1 MALTIRTFQPAD
13 TDPVIT
19 LWQRCDLT
27 VPWNDP
33 HQDIKRKLAVQPEF
47 FLVGVKEGSLVASVM
62 GGYDGHRG
70 WIYYLAVDPAFRHRG
85 YGRLILHELEKRLSE
100 AGCPKINLMVRATND
115 GVLDFY
121 RSLGYIDDE
130 VVNLGKNLVID

>member
-13 TDPVIT
+13 TDPVIN

-115 GVLDFY
+115 GVLSFY
-121 RSLGYIDDE
+121 RSLGYADDE
-130 VVNLGKNLVID
+130 VVNLGKRLVKG